1 MIRIVPAA
9 LIVLQLGC
17 CPSDAQV
24 ATTGSTAMSLPTVPG
39 AVVIS
44 PLNSPGPFSATTE
57 PGAPDTT
64 LAPVPLASNDDAGYG
79 CCLRAAVEF
88 SGIGAGDT
96 GRVEHGPADAGQ
108 CGSSTSG
115 HGADQQLHGD
125 NSCGCARGSGN
136 DSHLQFNAWRADDEC
151 CVSAALDP
159 ASAGQSGAWDDPGGH
174 QRGRRHW
181 H

>member
-64 LAPVPLASNDDAGYG
+64 LAPVPLASNPTTPGTVVVCAPPSNSPALAPAIPVVSSTGLPMPG
-79 CCLRAAVEF
+79 SVAPVLPVMGQISSSTGTIPAAAPA
-88 SGIGAGDT
+88 GAGT
-96 GRVEHGPADAGQ
+96 I
-108 CGSSTSG
+108 
-115 HGADQQLHGD
+115 
-125 NSCGCARGSGN
+125 
-136 DSHLQFNAWRADDEC
+136 NAWRADDEC

-174 QRGRRHW
+174 QRGRRDW